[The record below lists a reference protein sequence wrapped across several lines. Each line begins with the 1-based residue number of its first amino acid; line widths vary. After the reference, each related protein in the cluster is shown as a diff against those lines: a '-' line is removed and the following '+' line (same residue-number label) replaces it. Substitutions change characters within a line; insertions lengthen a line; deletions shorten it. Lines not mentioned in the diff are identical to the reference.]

1 MYKLFR
7 VSGYYTPEGED
18 YPFEDYLIFEGD
30 DTDDLPKGYEDDD
43 IFYYGIN
50 PSNVDKEQFNGIAKD
65 FKSDINLYLFQEEIP
80 EDTDQWLINI
90 ANTVDYIYVNLDQS
104 KRIEWLTGWLLKFNK
119 TFYLTTADH
128 MSYNII
134 NVKKVYDMTQVAE
147 GVNYFEV

>member
-1 MYKLFR
+1 MN
-7 VSGYYTPEGED
+7 
-18 YPFEDYLIFEGD
+18 LITAP
-30 DTDDLPKGYEDDD
+30 DTLQNDNPSILLV
-43 IFYYGIN
+43 N
-50 PSNVDKEQFNGIAKD
+50 PSNVDKEQFNSIAKD

-90 ANTVDYIYVNLDQS
+90 ANMVDHIYVNLDQS

-134 NVKKVYDMTQVAE
+134 NVKSSRRSKLL
-147 GVNYFEV
+147 

>member
-1 MYKLFR
+1 MTKELKMN
-7 VSGYYTPEGED
+7 
-18 YPFEDYLIFEGD
+18 LITAP
-30 DTDDLPKGYEDDD
+30 DTLQNDNPSILLV
-43 IFYYGIN
+43 N

-90 ANTVDYIYVNLDQS
+90 ANMVDHIYVNLDQS